1 MRIVTLILLYSA
13 HIVYGDSAACKY
25 DGTCVLVDGGG
36 YNGDDRWA
44 TPITFDP
51 NSGGSDRDDP
61 NSGGSNRESNYDSNG
76 SETGGD
82 GSTGEE
88 PGGGT

>member
-13 HIVYGDSAACKY
+13 HIVYGDSAPCEY
-25 DGTCVLVDGGG
+25 NGTCGDPNWGRPPEDSGGG
-36 YNGDDRWA
+36 GSTR
-44 TPITFDP
+44 DP
-51 NSGGSDRDDP
+51 GG
-61 NSGGSNRESNYDSNG
+61 GGLIWVDAGNDSNG

-88 PGGGT
+88 PGGDHMPPEACSP